1 MYTAKGFRTLSDND
15 RSTAANDGQ
24 ASILFSVPKNPQ
36 RIPANTL
43 PVFRGLWPR
52 ICLPLLRLVTSCNVG
67 QAPRIT
73 IAIGMLAICLAAIN
87 PTVTWA
93 AEPVKQEKKVK
104 KPAKVRTSAP
114 APKPTAPK
122 ATAPKFATAETA
134 GNAPSCFGEAPMLDK
149 LTPDEGKA
157 GDRVTITGTNFGEAA
172 CLRGVSFGPGH
183 PAQFQQTN
191 DSITTTVPSG
201 GKKGLVLLTVT
212 TASGENSKPFLVK

>member
-1 MYTAKGFRTLSDND
+1 MYTAS
-15 RSTAANDGQ
+15 S
-24 ASILFSVPKNPQ
+24 
-36 RIPANTL
+36 
-43 PVFRGLWPR
+43 
-52 ICLPLLRLVTSCNVG
+52 
-67 QAPRIT
+67 RIT
-73 IAIGMLAICLAAIN
+73 VAIGVLAICLAAIS
-87 PTVTWA
+87 PAGTWA

-104 KPAKVRTSAP
+104 KSAKVRTSAP
-114 APKPTAPK
+114 APK

-134 GNAPSCFGEAPMLDK
+134 GKAPSCFGEAPNLDK

-157 GDRVTITGTNFGEAA
+157 GDRVIITGTNFGEAA

-212 TASGENSKPFLVK
+212 TASGENSKPFLIK

>member
-1 MYTAKGFRTLSDND
+1 MYSATGFRTLSGID

-24 ASILFSVPKNPQ
+24 ASTLFSAPKNPQ
-36 RIPANTL
+36 RIPANTS
-43 PVFRGLWPR
+43 PVFRGLRPR
-52 ICLPLLRLVTSCNVG
+52 ICLPLLRLVTNSNVG

-73 IAIGMLAICLAAIN
+73 VAIGILAICLAAIG
-87 PTVTWA
+87 PAGTWA

-104 KPAKVRTSAP
+104 HPAKVRTST
-114 APKPTAPK
+114 PTSETTAQK
-122 ATAPKFATAETA
+122 AAAQKFATAETA
-134 GNAPSCFGEAPMLDK
+134 GKAPACFGEAPQLDK

-157 GDRVTITGTNFGEAA
+157 GDRITITGTNFGEVA

-191 DSITTTVPSG
+191 DSITTTVPRS

-212 TASGENSKPFLVK
+212 TASGENSRPFLVK